1 MLSIEQEIV
10 REHGRAARA
19 LANQSTPLSACAVL
33 RDAEIYNPINEDKD
47 KSGARQRYTGR
58 QFLSWLQDV
67 DDKYEKIKEALLMR
81 HHHEAESLNAVQ
93 KLEWEWKLKDTAV
106 VTQLQADSKNN
117 ASVNDAHVPMVAVND
132 EFELLPS

>member
-19 LANQSTPLSACAVL
+19 LANQSTPLSVCAVL
-33 RDAEIYNPINEDKD
+33 RDAEIYNPISDDKD
-47 KSGARQRYTGR
+47 KSSARQRYNGR
-58 QFLSWLQDV
+58 QFLNWLQDV

-93 KLEWEWKLKDTAV
+93 KLEWQWKLKDSVLSSSSEHKASPALT
-106 VTQLQADSKNN
+106 DS
-117 ASVNDAHVPMVAVND
+117 HVPMVVVND